1 MMQRPSRRVGITILA
16 VLEILIGIVG
26 LLSSLAIIGFSALFS
41 TLPTVGSLIGAV
53 GLIIGGVVLFFSV
66 IWLATGVG
74 FLHGRGWSWTLGMIF
89 SILSLLGAIGALTIG
104 LITGGVGGLIFWGLI
119 LYYLTRVDV
128 KAFFGKGGL
137 PITPGYVMPYSL
149 GPQIN
154 NPQTAASNTGY
165 GQPSAVGPPVTFP
178 PLSQGSSTTLAS
190 TSPGPSTQPSSSPVS
205 GGKAP
210 VCPYCHTTLPM
221 GTKKCLT
228 CGAAI

>member
-1 MMQRPSRRVGITILA
+1 MMQRPSRPVGITILA

-26 LLSSLAIIGFSALFS
+26 LLASLVIIGFSALFS
-41 TLPTVGSLIGAV
+41 TLPTVGSLLGAV
-53 GLIIGGVVLFFSV
+53 GLIIGGVVLFFSI

-74 FLHGRGWSWTLGMIF
+74 FLHGKGWSWILGMIF
-89 SILSLLGAIGALTIG
+89 SILSLFGAVGALTIG
-104 LITGGVGGLIFWGLI
+104 LITGGVGGLVFWGLM
-119 LYYLTRVDV
+119 LYYLTRTHV

-137 PITPGYVMPYSL
+137 PTTPGYVMPYSL

-154 NPQTAASNTGY
+154 NPQTTASNTGY
-165 GQPSAVGPPVTFP
+165 GQPPAVGPPVTFP
-178 PLSQGSSTTLAS
+178 PLAQGSSTTLAS
-190 TSPGPSTQPSSSPVS
+190 TSPGSSTQFSSSPVS
-205 GGKAP
+205 GKAP